1 MTQRYIDLAFDDTS
15 PRSFGGFNNENEAT
29 VIRLKVLDPDAK
41 YYIEIEQACGKH
53 DKYCSDVLPV
63 DDGYAVFEV
72 SRDFTHET
80 LYVQG
85 VMKVDGMCRKTARV
99 RVGFSHSINALD
111 ELPESHPSW
120 ADSVDKRLNELEQS
134 SVIPDWNQNDEAAR
148 DYIKNRPGGYYK
160 EVSVEDVAHGGF
172 MYDSSPAVVG
182 WFRRFENLQNY
193 TADILTLSEK
203 LFYINGTVTYSQVE
217 LPKRYAP
224 AGYLGDSEMPV
235 YGNLHLVSS
244 DLEDTG
250 EYYLFA
256 VDQIGDVYSNCN
268 TSDEHFNIVNDAVV
282 EEVELSYSVLVKQ
295 TVPFESDFIP
305 IAKAGKIGGVR
316 PINIEQYNGEVTSY
330 PLMSSG
336 DNIGAATPNWNENRV
351 DCPSYIENR
360 PGGYDIQQEI
370 KIIDAVYTLTQS
382 DNNQQV
388 VKSFDFYSNGL
399 NEEYD
404 NVILLDGNGQ
414 NVLPRRRYGNYII
427 DETGGAGYGN
437 LNLLHSRYADTGEK
451 YFIAYAE
458 YSLIICYKDNEMN
471 YGDDVSVTVNVI
483 KDVPVVFDNK
493 YIPKA
498 SNQQYGGVKVN
509 VKQRKAGS
517 ELVNMDENGFLY
529 TGQTLPTNGS
539 NARYCVPIV
548 SYISSDDVLTY
559 SLWPVLGALR
569 PVLANAMRH
578 YGDLNTET
586 HEALFILNKEST
598 VGTYVLEI
606 TFKVGAVNK
615 SVKSMKVN
623 IDWQGSK
630 ETSCAYF
637 YCKAL
642 SLCSVL
648 CILFYK
654 DTVTWEI
661 IDNNI
666 IEDFNAYLAVVDSVQ
681 LTCGNNNSHS
691 ALTKIIK
698 CVDKKNMIDASG
710 QIVAKGTWHKLKKKQ
725 KRRRTGFVCCHVRG

>member
-1 MTQRYIDLAFDDTS
+1 MTQRYIDLAFDDIF
-15 PRSFGGFNNENEAT
+15 PRSFGGFDNENEAT

-72 SRDFTHET
+72 PRDFTHET

-85 VMKVDGMCRKTARV
+85 VMKVDSMCRKTARV

-111 ELPESHPSW
+111 ELPESQPSW

-134 SVIPDWNQNDEAAR
+134 SVIPDWNQNDEAAQ

-160 EVSVEDVAHGGF
+160 EVSVEDVAAGVF
-172 MYDSSPAVVG
+172 MYDITPAFVD
-182 WFRRFENLQNY
+182 WWPYFENLQNY

-203 LFYINGTVTYSQVE
+203 LFYSNGTIVHSQVE

-224 AGYLGDSEMPV
+224 AGYLGESEMPA
-235 YGNLHLVSS
+235 YGNLHLLSS

-250 EYYLFA
+250 EYYFFA
-256 VDQIGDVYSNCN
+256 VDQIGDVHSFCN
-268 TSDEHFNIVNDAVV
+268 TSDEHFNSINGAVV
-282 EEVELSYSVLVKQ
+282 ERVELSYSVLMKQ

-316 PINIEQYNGEVTSY
+316 PTNIEQYNGEVTSY

-336 DNIGAATPNWNENRV
+336 DNVGAVTPNWNENRA
-351 DCPSYIENR
+351 DYPSYIENR
-360 PGGYDIQQEI
+360 PGGYDVKQEV

-382 DNNQQV
+382 NDNQQV
-388 VKSFDFYSNGL
+388 VKSFDFYNNGL
-399 NEEYD
+399 NETYD
-404 NVILLDGNGQ
+404 NVILLDGNGE
-414 NVLPRRRYGNYII
+414 NVLPQRRYDRYII
-427 DETGGAGYGN
+427 AEYGGIGYGN
-437 LNLLHSRYADTGEK
+437 LNLISSRYSDTGEK
-451 YFIAYAE
+451 YFIADVGLA
-458 YSLIICYKDNEMN
+458 LIICYKDNEMN
-471 YGDDVSVTVNVI
+471 YGEDVSITVNVI
-483 KDVPVVFDNK
+483 KDMPVVFDNK

-509 VKQRKAGS
+509 VKQREVGS
-517 ELVNMDENGFLY
+517 ETVNMDEDGHLY
-529 TGQTLPTNGS
+529 TGKTLPANAS
-539 NARYCVPIV
+539 NALYYVPIV
-548 SYISSDDVLTY
+548 SSVGLDNGLSY

-569 PVLANAMRH
+569 PVLAKAMRH

-586 HEALFILNKEST
+586 HEALFILNKESAA
-598 VGTYVLEI
+598 GTYSLEI
-606 TFKVGAVNK
+606 SFDVGAINK
-615 SVKSMKVN
+615 YVQSKKVK
-623 IDWQGSK
+623 IDWRGSQ

-648 CILFYK
+648 CVLFYN

-661 IDNNI
+661 IDNGI
-666 IEDFNAYLAVVDSVQ
+666 IGDFNAYSAVVNSVQ
-681 LTCGNNNSHS
+681 LICSINGYPTT
-691 ALTKIIK
+691 TKIIQ
-698 CVDKKNMIDASG
+698 CIDKRI
-710 QIVAKGTWHKLKKKQ
+710 
-725 KRRRTGFVCCHVRG
+725 